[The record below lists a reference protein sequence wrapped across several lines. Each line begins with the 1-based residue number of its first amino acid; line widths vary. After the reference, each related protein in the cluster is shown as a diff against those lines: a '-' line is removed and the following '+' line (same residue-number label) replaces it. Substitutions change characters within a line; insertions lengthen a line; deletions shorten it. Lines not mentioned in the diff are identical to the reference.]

1 MEPIPRIIQYSAH
14 VFIGDSY
21 LVVDFW
27 TKSGVLLAPRVT
39 EHENSYELSLVDKDG
54 KMMAHTVQLKPE
66 AIDLAEYEN
75 PLSADAY
82 RWSPP

>member
-27 TKSGVLLAPRVT
+27 TKSGVLLAPRVA
-39 EHENSYELSLVDKDG
+39 EYENCYELSLVDKDG
-54 KMMAHTVQLKPE
+54 KMMAHTVQLK
-66 AIDLAEYEN
+66 AIDVAEYEN